1 MNELSRKYKHLQKD
15 KENAEYKINNLAKTV
30 QERDKEIDSLVEEVA
45 MWELATDVKN
55 ATDVYMW
62 TRIDPYCHKL
72 VCYFVSILGPIKM
85 LIRREKMPLQMLYKS

>member
-45 MWELATDVKN
+45 M
-55 ATDVYMW
+55 
-62 TRIDPYCHKL
+62 
-72 VCYFVSILGPIKM
+72 
-85 LIRREKMPLQMLYKS
+85 